1 MVATGA
7 ERELESEGVRLMRAS
22 ILHEIIE
29 CTDALDMP
37 ASAKEQFKRLVR
49 HLGAAHGAS
58 GMAHAEH
65 VDYARRLLHSG
76 VSRPTA
82 RDRLMALF
90 AISRSQA
97 YKVMHDSLNC
107 SE

>member
-1 MVATGA
+1 MLATVLRDIITGA
-7 ERELESEGVRLMRAS
+7 G
-22 ILHEIIE
+22 
-29 CTDALDMP
+29 ALDTP
-37 ASAKEQFKRLVR
+37 ESAKAQFKRLVR
-49 HLGAAHGAS
+49 HIGAMHGIG
-58 GMAHAEH
+58 GMARDEQ
-65 VDYARRLLHSG
+65 VDYARRLLRAG

-107 SE
+107 PK